1 MHSGQYMAT
10 RLYMHIHA
18 SLHRYTHDVVRNLVD
33 PVGLS
38 RVGEMK
44 PAHDVSLSQSQ
55 SRGKAC
61 RHPTAAAHAGQ
72 QVCLLTAMT
81 GCAAS
86 RRQPCQTCCLA
97 IPQPTSLP
105 PT

>member
-1 MHSGQYMAT
+1 MHSGQFMT
-10 RLYMHIHA
+10 TSLYMHIHA
-18 SLHRYTHDVVRNLVD
+18 SLHRHTHDVVRSLVD

-38 RVGEMK
+38 CVGEMK
-44 PAHDVSLSQSQ
+44 PAHGVSLSQSHG
-55 SRGKAC
+55 RAC
-61 RHPTAAAHAGQ
+61 WHPTAAAHAGQ

-86 RRQPCQTCCLA
+86 RRQLCQTCCLA
-97 IPQPTSLP
+97 ILQPTSLP